1 MSTNY
6 WWYLFYSNSGNSI
19 FDSILNGHESVAAED
34 ENTKQV
40 LWRYTQILT
49 PYCNLHAGRSLFWGD
64 PRDNRWWSHLI
75 CKKNSQRQNG
85 MAVAGNVLLHRPS
98 PTCVPLT
105 MTRSGHIGCSGYSYS
120 DSFLVPIRPPPK
132 RPKTV

>member
-75 CKKNSQRQNG
+75 CKKTHSVKTEWQWQA
-85 MAVAGNVLLHRPS
+85 MS
-98 PTCVPLT
+98 SCT
-105 MTRSGHIGCSGYSYS
+105 
-120 DSFLVPIRPPPK
+120 DPPPPAS
-132 RPKTV
+132 RLQ